1 MAWSKNGTTTL
12 SSAGDTVTVSSL
24 TATEFNTNL
33 FHGVSSGN
41 IQHRIQL
48 GYTSLDSGNNYARRY
63 SQNGGADGTGTSE
76 TIISSN
82 VSVADIFAVHY
93 SINIGTEEKLFIIFT
108 GEQGTAGAGN
118 VPQRMETVAKWSNTS
133 NQYDVI
139 EINNGNTGDFD
150 TDSNLTVLNGDT
162 TEETILGNNVQS
174 GSRFEAT
181 DTRKIYYGASPPTPT
196 TYDWSTDHRTNTFN
210 VNTSYSSFSHT
221 NSKLQLNVS
230 SGTGQSGGSVTYVDL
245 GSALSDKWV
254 MTFEGQQTSLS
265 TTAANNHHVVGM
277 SSVAPTTTGH
287 ITSTNWIGIRWYK
300 GNQWGNDANKLGIE
314 PRIGQNTSS
323 GNHNNSTG
331 VNRLYGRPS
340 EGSNANGV
348 FYHKLVWNGITGV
361 FNYYVYNNNNYSGT
375 PLASAELSS
384 TSNTQWVT
392 GTPTSVTGLR
402 YLVIYIG
409 NDHQL
414 GTYTH
419 TFDNFKIYDG
429 ATSTDFT
436 WTEEV

>member
-24 TATEFNTNL
+24 TASEFNTNL

-41 IQHRIQL
+41 IQHRVKI

-118 VPQRMETVAKWSNTS
+118 APQRMETVAKWSNTS

-150 TDSNLTVLNGDT
+150 TGSNLTVLNGDT

-181 DTRKIYYGASPPTPT
+181 DTRKIYYGVLPTADYT
-196 TYDWSTDHRTNTFN
+196 DDFSTDNFTDTG
-210 VNTSYSSFSHT
+210 S
-221 NSKLQLNVS
+221 LQYV
-230 SGTGQSGGSVTYVDL
+230 SGGVL
-245 GSALSDKWV
+245 NWASDR
-254 MTFEGQQTSLS
+254 E
-265 TTAANNHHVVGM
+265 
-277 SSVAPTTTGH
+277 
-287 ITSTNWIGIRWYK
+287 
-300 GNQWGNDANKLGIE
+300 
-314 PRIGQNTSS
+314 
-323 GNHNNSTG
+323 
-331 VNRLYGRPS
+331 
-340 EGSNANGV
+340 
-348 FYHKLVWNGITGV
+348 
-361 FNYYVYNNNNYSGT
+361 
-375 PLASAELSS
+375 SS
-384 TSNTQWVT
+384 TSNTYDDMQTRLGEAVDSTAFVIRYKHHITNITQGSLPQGEIIYWTLSTLTNESYSTAGDHVGLQLFVVNNT
-392 GTPTSVTGLR
+392 LNYSLNNKNGVGLAAGNGEVVFSTTPTTGDIWIEWIKNGDNFKINLYSDSTYSTLIESQNYTTSGVTGLR
-402 YLVIYIG
+402 YFRVVNIHG
-409 NDHQL
+409 TDPDHSVTGYLDDLQIFN
-414 GTYTH
+414 G
-419 TFDNFKIYDG
+419 I
-429 ATSTDFT
+429 TSTDFT